1 MECYAIP
8 QRQTTR
14 SAECNLSNHLPVGST
29 VLLRWM
35 PKDFVVLDQL
45 LPGSDVRLSGA
56 LISSS
61 EDAKLQIVSCS
72 TTTDLILPSQ

>member
-14 SAECNLSNHLPVGST
+14 STECHPSNHLPVGST

-45 LPGSDVRLSGA
+45 LPASDVRLSGA
-56 LISSS
+56 WISYS

-72 TTTDLILPSQ
+72 TTTDLILPLQ